1 MRQLPPYDRRCHRC
15 APRRKSCTW
24 ATVGVPRPRARIRGG
39 RRRCL
44 QMSLSDLVRKNVPA
58 ASKIEAV
65 ASPEDSTKHPE
76 DHRRRPWKRPQQ
88 SLTAFEGNDAGES
101 PRQAHVSLWLRGCAA
116 RHIRTRWKGGL
127 FGPFTGVPSPAP
139 IQTKA
144 IDFENEQDRFWKVRP
159 RRPC

>member
-1 MRQLPPYDRRCHRC
+1 M
-15 APRRKSCTW
+15 CTTPQIMYLGDQ
-24 ATVGVPRPRARIRGG
+24 AVGVPRPRARIRGG
-39 RRRCL
+39 SRRCL

-116 RHIRTRWKGGL
+116 RHVRTRWKGGL

-139 IQTKA
+139 IQTK
-144 IDFENEQDRFWKVRP
+144 RP
-159 RRPC
+159 RFRPHGGIMSLQRIAQGFARRSEAWGVS